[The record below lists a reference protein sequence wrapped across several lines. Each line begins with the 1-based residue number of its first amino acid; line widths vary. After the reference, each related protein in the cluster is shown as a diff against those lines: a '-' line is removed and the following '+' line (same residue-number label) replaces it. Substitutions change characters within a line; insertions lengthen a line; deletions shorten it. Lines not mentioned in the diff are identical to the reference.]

1 MRCSAARLTSLA
13 RSFCKADLSNRIPC
27 IVQSLRMEET
37 KNEKI
42 LLVFDFDH
50 TLIDNNCDTYIY
62 KLAPGGKIPDSLKSL
77 YRKDGWTHY
86 MAEIFKYL
94 HENGVTKEDIFK
106 CLSEIQLT
114 NGMEKLLN
122 SMPKGKSECIIISDA
137 NSVFID
143 HILLNFGVQHHFRK
157 VFTNPAKFND
167 EGCLTIEMYHLQNWC
182 TLSTKNLCKGHIL
195 ANYIK
200 SREKENVTFSSIGYV
215 GDGVNDFCPSLRL
228 QECDLVF
235 PRRGYSLMQHI
246 PKMEAEQNLKV
257 KADIYPWEMGK
268 DILDRI
274 LSRFDNVGS
283 TKVPVPR
290 LCIPFDDS

>member
-1 MRCSAARLTSLA
+1 MVHSI
-13 RSFCKADLSNRIPC
+13 FFFFFFF
-27 IVQSLRMEET
+27 QMEET

-62 KLAPGGKIPDSLKSL
+62 KLAPGGKIPDRLKAL
-77 YRKDGWTHY
+77 YRKDGWTQY

-94 HENGVTKEDIFK
+94 YENGITKEDLFQ

-114 NGMEKLLN
+114 NGMKDLLN
-122 SMPKGKSECIIISDA
+122 DIPKEKNECIIISDA

-143 HILLNFGVQHHFRK
+143 HILYNLGLQHHFKK
-157 VFTNPAKFND
+157 VFTNPAKFNE
-167 EGCLTIEMYHLQNWC
+167 EGCLTIEMYHHQNWC

-200 SREKENVTFSSIGYV
+200 SREKENVTFSNIAYV
-215 GDGVNDFCPSLRL
+215 GDGTNDFCPSLRL

-235 PRRGYSLMQHI
+235 PRRGFSLMQYI
-246 PKMEAEQNLKV
+246 EKMETEQNLKI
-257 KADIYPWEMGK
+257 KANIWPWDTGK
-268 DILDRI
+268 DILDRM
-274 LSRFDNVGS
+274 LMSFDSLGS
-283 TKVPVPR
+283 TQIPVPR
-290 LCIPFDDS
+290 LSIPTDFS